1 MKHQKTAKYVD
12 IVKIMLYNV
21 AKGGIMD
28 KKIKMPSKK
37 LSKTFLIVGIIL
49 LVSGIVLGVL
59 GVQAHNAAIDE
70 WMDGY
75 RDMPRGM
82 PFYGILGF
90 IGAVVGFG
98 LIFFGLMPYIVKLM
112 AKLHSETMDYA
123 GKEISE
129 ASVKAVEVATPAI
142 RKTGEAVAPAVADIV
157 KEVKKADGA
166 VKEDTEKP
174 DKFCPYCGEGLD
186 DEFKFCPKCG
196 KEL

>member
-28 KKIKMPSKK
+28 KQKKTPSKK
-37 LSKTFLIVGIIL
+37 LSRTLLIAGIIGAIIGFPIWMVADSFVISTIGMFL
-49 LVSGIVLGVL
+49 LGISI
-59 GVQAHNAAIDE
+59 ASIFA
-70 WMDGY
+70 
-75 RDMPRGM
+75 
-82 PFYGILGF
+82 
-90 IGAVVGFG
+90 G
-98 LIFFGLMPYIVKLM
+98 LTPLLAKLN
-112 AKLHSETMDYA
+112 AKLHTETMDYA

-129 ASVKAVEVATPAI
+129 ASVKTVEVATPAI
-142 RKTGEAVAPAVADIV
+142 RKTGEAMAPAVAEIV
-157 KEVKKADGA
+157 KEVKKADGT